1 MILILGEPTLTLDD
15 LMQHYV
21 RACDGGS
28 VCLVCGK
35 KLFSQVKRHMRDIH
49 LSIDR
54 AYHCPT
60 CDKYFKNRMNM
71 YNHIRNQ
78 HKDWKGINCDSF
90 AVKS

>member
-28 VCLVCGK
+28 ICLVCGK
-35 KLFSQVKRHMRDIH
+35 KLSSHVRRHMREIH
-49 LSIDR
+49 LSSDDDN
-54 AYHCPT
+54 YCPI
-60 CDKYFKNRMNM
+60 CDKHLKNKSCM
-71 YNHIRNQ
+71 YVHILRN
-78 HKDWKGINCDSF
+78 HKDWKGVDCDSF